1 MAIVP
6 TETLVVT
13 VKYFKTVLMLYI
25 YLKMPIFATLHHF
38 RAEMGDV
45 TSSFSDPS
53 VTPLSDYTAL
63 YDNRYNG
70 TD

>member
-1 MAIVP
+1 
-6 TETLVVT
+6 
-13 VKYFKTVLMLYI
+13 
-25 YLKMPIFATLHHF
+25 MPIFATLHHF

-63 YDNRYNG
+63 GCSSAAKHVSKRVTINNNELHLCS
-70 TD
+70 